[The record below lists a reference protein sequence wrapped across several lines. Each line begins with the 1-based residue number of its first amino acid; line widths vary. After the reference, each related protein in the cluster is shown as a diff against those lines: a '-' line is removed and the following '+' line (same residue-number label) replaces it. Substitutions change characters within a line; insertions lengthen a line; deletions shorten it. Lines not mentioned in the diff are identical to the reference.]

1 MKMKKLMTAILC
13 FSLLFSA
20 ACTHGP
26 EIEVGSSAP
35 DSTAAEPVP
44 AETVPTGLEARGKA
58 LTLTSSE
65 IGVNVTVIRQEIG
78 GLISVTR
85 EGDRI
90 TLSAAHPGE
99 DVIRLENDFG
109 EGIALRVY
117 SDAAGE
123 LYTSEITPFAPPA
136 FSLNV
141 LENGASA
148 AGKTDSTAVFQQCI
162 DRVSEAGGGT
172 VYVPAGEYRV
182 GTLIMRPH
190 VALRL
195 AGNLPDARVG
205 YTAEVKAWAKT
216 AAILR
221 GNGSNVHNF
230 FYMNLDPN
238 GYCTEGCSDFLISG
252 GVYDCQGKYR
262 IGAFTCGSNITF
274 ENYLLL
280 DTSNGHC
287 YQIAGCSDLT
297 IRNVMHAGL
306 RYTGSTSETIQI
318 EMTTKGAITSDYAS
332 SPIKYHEGD
341 YFINEN
347 VTVSCCYFGKSDTYG
362 PHVTSLGHHSV
373 TGGVSCRG
381 LTYTGNVVEDPIYC
395 GVHLIDVTDVVMTHN
410 RFVSTSC
417 AVSEAIDKDSAL
429 VSLYCLDK
437 ASAYTNEAGKKA
449 TYRTAAEVD
458 GDRNFDIR
466 ENEFIL
472 GGGTPLRAVYLTGT
486 SYSWGAQY
494 LTVSN
499 RAESA
504 SDKVHEYNGYTL
516 ITNLLGN
523 ISVTGNTFRVLSQPG
538 YENCFL
544 FASKVQGFAFE
555 NNQIELADGVS
566 FTGSYQDQP
575 GLLCGSCTGIGD
587 GGKRTIKL
595 KALGHA
601 YFVDANRKVEIPVE
615 DGFGT
620 LIIVSEG
627 KGSIELEVDHA
638 SGELLMRAVPA
649 EGASFAG
656 FTLDGAPY
664 EIGTPVSG
672 NRSLIAVFT
681 AK

>member
-1 MKMKKLMTAILC
+1 MLFTA
-13 FSLLFSA
+13 A
-20 ACTHGP
+20 ACTRAG
-26 EIEVGSSAP
+26 ENAEDSSATGTVNTSGP
-35 DSTAAEPVP
+35 SETAAVP
-44 AETVPTGLEARGKA
+44 AGLEARGKS
-58 LTLTSSE
+58 LTLTPDE
-65 IGVNVTVIRQEIG
+65 IGAVVTVIRQEISG
-78 GLISVTR
+78 VVSLTHENDTVTL
-85 EGDRI
+85 
-90 TLSAAHPGE
+90 TAVHPGE
-99 DVIRLENDFG
+99 DVIRLENDYG

-117 SDAAGE
+117 ADADGE
-123 LYTSEITPFAPPA
+123 LFTSEIVPFSAPA

-141 LENGASA
+141 LENGASGD
-148 AGKTDSTAVFQQCI
+148 GKTDSTVVFQQCI

-172 VYVPAGEYRV
+172 VYVPAGLYRI
-182 GTLIMRPH
+182 GTLVMRPH

-205 YTAEVKAWAKT
+205 YTAEVKEWSRN
-216 AAILR
+216 AAVIC

-262 IGAFTCGSNITF
+262 IGAFTCGSRITF

-280 DTSNGHC
+280 NTSNGHC

-306 RYTGSTSETIQI
+306 RYTGSTSETIQL
-318 EMTTKGAITSDYAS
+318 EMTTKGAITSDYAT

-341 YFINEN
+341 YFVNEN

-410 RFVSTSC
+410 KFISTSC

-437 ASAYTNEAGKKA
+437 GSSYTNEAGKKA

-458 GDRNFDIR
+458 GDRNYQIR
-466 ENEFIL
+466 DNEFIL
-472 GGGTPLRAVYLTGT
+472 GGNTPLRAVNLTGT

-494 LTVSN
+494 FTVSN

-504 SDKVHEYNGYTL
+504 SDNPHEYNGYIL
-516 ITNLLGN
+516 MTNLIGN
-523 ISVTGNTFRVLSQPG
+523 ISLTGNSFRVLSQPA

-544 FASKVQGFAFE
+544 FASKVQGFEFE
-555 NNQIELADGVS
+555 NNRIDLADGVTFS
-566 FTGSYQDQP
+566 GSYQGQP
-575 GLLCGSCTGIGD
+575 GLLCGSCSGIND
-587 GGKRTIKL
+587 GMKRTIKL
-595 KALGHA
+595 KSLGHA
-601 YFVDANRKVEIPVE
+601 YFVGKDGRVEIPVQ
-615 DGFGT
+615 DGFAGLSF
-620 LIIVSEG
+620 LIEG
-627 KGSIELEVDHA
+627 KGSIEPAVDPE
-638 SGELLMRAVPA
+638 SGDLLLTAVPA
-649 EGASFAG
+649 EGYSFAG

-664 EIGTPVSG
+664 EISTPVSG
-672 NRSLIAVFT
+672 NLDLVAVFT